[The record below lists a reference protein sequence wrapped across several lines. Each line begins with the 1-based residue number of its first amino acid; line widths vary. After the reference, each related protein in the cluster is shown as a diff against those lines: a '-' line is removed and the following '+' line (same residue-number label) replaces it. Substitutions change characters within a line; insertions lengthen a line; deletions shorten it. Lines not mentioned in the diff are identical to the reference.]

1 MGPGER
7 SATDLTKPLPRIFT
21 RTSPYWDVTRGG
33 LTLKT
38 SPPKMNEGLTMH
50 TFESSNAFK
59 TASSVIFFPAKY
71 PAMTGAESAP
81 PRASGT
87 MDATET

>member
-1 MGPGER
+1 M
-7 SATDLTKPLPRIFT
+7 TKPLPRIFT
-21 RTSPYWDVTRGG
+21 RTSPYCCVTRGG
-33 LTLKT
+33 FTLNA
-38 SPPKMNEGLTMH
+38 SPPKMNEGLTRH
-50 TFESSNAFK
+50 TFESSNALA

-71 PAMTGAESAP
+71 PAMTGADSAP